1 MTERNGVLSESCH
14 PRLFVFRSKS
24 WLSKEEYF
32 LKKVIHFHCRYGLD
46 SEARRIL
53 QKKTEVD
60 WILAVYLKK
69 NLAVSN
75 FITYSFL

>member
-24 WLSKEEYF
+24 WLSKEEDF
-32 LKKVIHFHCRYGLD
+32 LKKSFIFTVVMDWI
-46 SEARRIL
+46 ARL
-53 QKKTEVD
+53 VEFCKKKTEVD